1 MRGRAGKRRRAAAYA
16 LSGELLHHLG
26 LYHDDEITWMKY
38 GLKKENFDDE
48 RRAGKRKRA
57 AGYALR
63 RCMGP
68 AGGRAGVQ

>member
-1 MRGRAGKRRRAAAYA
+1 MKKFCARLKLPDVDLFYDTW
-16 LSGELLHHLG
+16 LQII
-26 LYHDDEITWMKY
+26 YNDDEITWMKY

-68 AGGRAGVQ
+68 AGGRAGVL

>member
-1 MRGRAGKRRRAAAYA
+1 
-16 LSGELLHHLG
+16 
-26 LYHDDEITWMKY
+26 MKY
-38 GLKKENFDDE
+38 VLKKENFDDE